1 MMVLEF
7 EVIAISVIPA
17 AAQANRDNK
26 NPDLMD

>member
-1 MMVLEF
+1 MVLEI

-17 AAQANRDNK
+17 AAQASRDNK